1 VAEKLAADPGVLELA
16 RANVRR
22 WQASYDAPS
31 PALVE
36 WEKILE
42 SSLDVIMALLV
53 DRSENAI
60 RLRQSSPFAGV
71 LTETERKAIY
81 GSYSSRTYHPGGQPN
96 FG

>member
-1 VAEKLAADPGVLELA
+1 LHRRVAEKLAADPGVLEFA

-42 SSLDVIMALLV
+42 SSSTLSWRI
-53 DRSENAI
+53 
-60 RLRQSSPFAGV
+60 
-71 LTETERKAIY
+71 
-81 GSYSSRTYHPGGQPN
+81 
-96 FG
+96 